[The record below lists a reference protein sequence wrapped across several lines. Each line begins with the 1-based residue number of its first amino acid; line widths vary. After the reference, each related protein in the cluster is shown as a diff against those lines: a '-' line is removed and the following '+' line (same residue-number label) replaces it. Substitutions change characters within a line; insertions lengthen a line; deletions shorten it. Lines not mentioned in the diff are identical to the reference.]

1 MKQTNKNCPAD
12 NYHVETISMVKRLK
26 YLQAILICCLGIAIT
41 SACQDGIHYTE
52 YKQLPHKQW
61 DRHDTLVYHIPPL
74 QHDTHLNLTLGIRS
88 NKDFNY
94 KTIVA
99 QAELRC
105 DSLIAVTIPVT
116 LKLDNDSIPF
126 SSSNTDHLSKPAPI
140 HLKANKTYTLY
151 ITHSMRLNP
160 LDGIPC
166 IGIFLEK

>member
-1 MKQTNKNCPAD
+1 MA
-12 NYHVETISMVKRLK
+12 KRQK
-26 YLQAILICCLGIAIT
+26 YLLAILICSLGTAII

-61 DRHDTLVYHIPPL
+61 DRYDTLVYHIPSL
-74 QHDTHLNLTLGIRS
+74 QHDTDLNFTLGIRS

-94 KTIVA
+94 TTIVA

-105 DSLIAVTIPVT
+105 DSLITAAIPIT
-116 LKLDNDSIPF
+116 LKIEDNSIPF
-126 SSSNTDHLSKPAPI
+126 ASSNTDYLSTPAPI
-140 HLKANKTYTLY
+140 HLKANQTYTLY

-166 IGIFLEK
+166 VGIFLEK

>member
-1 MKQTNKNCPAD
+1 M
-12 NYHVETISMVKRLK
+12 IKRLK
-26 YLQAILICCLGIAIT
+26 YLPAILICCLGTAFIT
-41 SACQDGIHYTE
+41 ACQDSLHYAE

-61 DRHDTLVYHIPPL
+61 DRHDTLVYHIPQA
-74 QHDTHLNLTLGIRS
+74 QHDAKMDFTLGIRS

-105 DSLIAVTIPVT
+105 DSQITATMPITI
-116 LKLDNDSIPF
+116 KLDNDSLPFRHPNADRLSTPIP
-126 SSSNTDHLSKPAPI
+126 I
-140 HLKANKTYTLY
+140 ILKANKTYTLH

-166 IGIFLEK
+166 VGIFLEK